1 MSNNR
6 KRTRQKFL
14 IRRRNLKR
22 AILRKGIKEAL
33 KNLYKTRQEVLK
45 VFENLKETAR
55 KAAEEFLILRECSGG
70 PNHDNPDKR

>member
-33 KNLYKTRQEVLK
+33 RNLYKTRQEILRS
-45 VFENLKETAR
+45 FANLKEAAR
-55 KAAEEFLILRECSGG
+55 KAAEEFLILCKCSGG
-70 PNHDNPDKR
+70 KQ